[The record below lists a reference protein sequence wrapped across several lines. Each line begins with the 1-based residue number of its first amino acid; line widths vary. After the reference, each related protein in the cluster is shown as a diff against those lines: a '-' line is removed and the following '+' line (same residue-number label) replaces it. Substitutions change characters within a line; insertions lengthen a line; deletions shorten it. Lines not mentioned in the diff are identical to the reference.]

1 MKIKLLNF
9 LIIFCQL
16 ACFSN
21 QNHQLDT
28 VKYINLNNFMGDWY
42 VIASIPTFIEK
53 NIVNAKENYKI
64 IENSIETTYTYQK
77 EKNGDKKVIK
87 STATILDD
95 SNNSLWE
102 MCFWGPLKSKYMI
115 IHIADDYSNTVVTIP
130 NKKYLWIMSRQPSM
144 SKVTYS
150 KIIEKLDSLNFE
162 TNKIKLIPQK
172 W

>member
-1 MKIKLLNF
+1 M
-9 LIIFCQL
+9 
-16 ACFSN
+16 ACLSN
-21 QNHQLDT
+21 QNHHLDT

-87 STATILDD
+87 SIATILDD

-115 IHIADDYSNTVVTIP
+115 IYIADDYSNTVVTIP

-162 TNKIKLIPQK
+162 TNKIKLIPQE

>member
-1 MKIKLLNF
+1 
-9 LIIFCQL
+9 
-16 ACFSN
+16 
-21 QNHQLDT
+21 
-28 VKYINLNNFMGDWY
+28 
-42 VIASIPTFIEK
+42 
-53 NIVNAKENYKI
+53 
-64 IENSIETTYTYQK
+64 
-77 EKNGDKKVIK
+77 
-87 STATILDD
+87 
-95 SNNSLWE
+95 
-102 MCFWGPLKSKYMI
+102 MI